1 MGDVSDIKRGE
12 ASFAKLLKENY
23 GTNKYITEFID
34 KSLPALL
41 GQEKFEALFGKKVQT
56 NGTSKEAGK
65 TYYEAFND
73 QGKLNKIAETL
84 YSGWES
90 DTGMKALAAQ
100 GVPGASTFETMFEAS
115 RNHWQAGHNKT
126 GTSSWSSKDVVK
138 AVQIAGTVASAYADL
153 GGAGALGQLGNWVND
168 KAKNTSWGKY
178 LTIGTFTGGMGNVF
192 GANGVV
198 GQSGF
203 NGLGSLLNGS
213 ADSNTLLGIL
223 TSDSTATNAQKAFIK
238 AALRGGLT
246 AEQVTRNKNFM
257 ALQNANLTDQT
268 AAAKLGLQAFNK
280 TMAEMQAESNGPS
293 NGVVQ
298 AETGANKALADATAG
313 VSTIKPNEKAMGEFN
328 KNADNIGTGLQ
339 NLSQAYEGLA
349 SSYGFRNADKGIAG
363 TSIGTAP
370 GAATY
375 NAARGVSIGDQT
387 TALQKQLEKRIAD
400 ARAAGASPAV
410 IAELTRRGQAEL
422 AEMQRRTAIEDE
434 RSGNQALIQASQA
447 FIPFYNA
454 TTSNANAMATIDL
467 QAQEMR
473 QQFQNQ
479 LAQLGLSNLQ
489 IQAQMDQFDKQ
500 LQLSRQ
506 QALMSGSLDAYK
518 ASLDAMANTAN
529 TLGTALTNDMR
540 SGVEWAK
547 IGVGAAQSLL
557 ENQQKQRA
565 AIGQNIGNQPGA
577 AGQGGMLDTSS
588 WTDFAKF
595 LEGQNQLPT
604 SNPNYEIPW
613 GGTGGTASFDNMG
626 FGGLGTDASDKN
638 IGTNGA
644 VNQASLYNNVTLNY
658 KYGGFVPYQ
667 T

>member
-1 MGDVSDIKRGE
+1 MSNAFDVNRLWNDLFKKANKGDTEAQNALTLLTQITGGGKGVLNILSETDPSAWNAIEAAVQSGTPGAKTLWNTFQPAVSNSR
-12 ASFAKLLKENY
+12 
-23 GTNKYITEFID
+23 
-34 KSLPALL
+34 
-41 GQEKFEALFGKKVQT
+41 KKTGLDSWATPVFQA
-56 NGTSKEAGK
+56 AGK
-65 TYYEAFND
+65 AAA
-73 QGKLNKIAETL
+73 GIAGG
-84 YSGWES
+84 YIAG
-90 DTGMKALAAQ
+90 Q
-100 GVPGASTFETMFEAS
+100 ASTWIKNATA
-115 RNHWQAGHNKT
+115 
-126 GTSSWSSKDVVK
+126 
-138 AVQIAGTVASAYADL
+138 
-153 GGAGALGQLGNWVND
+153 
-168 KAKNTSWGKY
+168 NTSWGKY
-178 LTIGTFTGGMGNVF
+178 LNTGTFTGALSSVF
-192 GANGVV
+192 GASGIGANGW
-198 GQSGF
+198 GE
-203 NGLGSLLNGS
+203 LLNGS
-213 ADSNTLLGIL
+213 ASSNELLGIL
-223 TSDSTATNAQKAFIK
+223 TSDSTATNAQKSFIQ

-246 AEQVTRNKNFM
+246 PEQVTRNKNFI
-257 ALQNANLTDQT
+257 ALQNANLLDET
-268 AAAKLGLQAFNK
+268 AAAKAGLEAFNK

-313 VSTIKPNEKAMGEFN
+313 VSTIKPNEKAMGEFS

-387 TALQKQLEKRIAD
+387 TALQQQLEKRIAD
-400 ARAAGASPAV
+400 AKAAGASPAV

-447 FIPFYNA
+447 FIPFYQA

-547 IGVGAAQSLL
+547 IGVTASESLL
-557 ENQQKQRA
+557 KNQQAQRA
-565 AIGQNIGNQPGA
+565 AIGTNQGNQPGGTGA
-577 AGQGGMLDTSS
+577 ASS
-588 WTDFAKF
+588 SFDWTDFAKF
-595 LEGQNQLPT
+595 LGGNNNNALGDFGYDWSLT
-604 SNPNYEIPW
+604 SNLGNNYMTDPYASGQYQTQIP
-613 GGTGGTASFDNMG
+613 SFDTFLQQANSYNSVTPNSKYQIDTG
-626 FGGLGTDASDKN
+626 NNEQYKTDYAYN
-638 IGTNGA
+638 FQPVTN
-644 VNQASLYNNVTLNY
+644 ASLYR
-658 KYGGFVPYQ
+658 
-667 T
+667 